1 MRNYRPPPHL
11 DPDGSTTRRLMIEHA
26 FREDW
31 RDLKRRFP
39 ALYAERIAA
48 LERIAGGKF
57 KRVVATETGT
67 THAVPVET
75 LATEGIKGDELDRF
89 PEWNDDEHARRIA

>member
-1 MRNYRPPPHL
+1 
-11 DPDGSTTRRLMIEHA
+11 MIEHA

-31 RDLKRRFP
+31 RELKRRFP
-39 ALYAERIAA
+39 TLYAERIKA

-57 KRVVATETGT
+57 KRVVATETGK

-75 LATEGIKGDELDRF
+75 LATEGIKGDELEAF
-89 PEWNDDEHARRIA
+89 PEWNDDEHGGGRSPERVRRAVRTSDGRTT